1 MQEGKVNIGFHV
13 LWYTI
18 HVGCLKIKTII
29 HVRHFLSYLFC
40 TNTTDSHKQ
49 FFLVEKTYRE
59 AIDWGME

>member
-18 HVGCLKIKTII
+18 HVGCLEIKNII

>member
-1 MQEGKVNIGFHV
+1 MVY
-13 LWYTI
+13 YTCRLLENQKHNTCTTFI
-18 HVGCLKIKTII
+18 
-29 HVRHFLSYLFC
+29 SYLFC

>member
-1 MQEGKVNIGFHV
+1 MQEGKLNIGFHV
-13 LWYTI
+13 LWYTK
-18 HVGCLKIKTII
+18 HVGCLKIKNII
-29 HVRHFLSYLFC
+29 HFLSYLFC